1 MNPASP
7 YLLSRGHMFGK
18 LHLGKVAFT
27 DGLEQLVFTNVRL
40 VRGPTS
46 RGRYSPGGR
55 GALAPLQKKIK
66 SHSVFFKELNFDHQQ
81 RIILV
86 SLTHQSSK
94 T

>member
-1 MNPASP
+1 
-7 YLLSRGHMFGK
+7 MFGK

-55 GALAPLQKKIK
+55 GALAPLENKNKMT
-66 SHSVFFKELNFDHQQ
+66 FRF
-81 RIILV
+81 
-86 SLTHQSSK
+86 
-94 T
+94 